1 MSQTHRRMLFQDA
14 LGTSIS
20 EKKIYRANNLQGV
33 LYFKEIVCMKKSS
46 NLNLYQ
52 PLLCSRNLVSNK
64 ILVDYYFDNPCQL
77 LITHDM
83 SLIYIYI
90 GSGCSRVV

>member
-1 MSQTHRRMLFQDA
+1 
-14 LGTSIS
+14 
-20 EKKIYRANNLQGV
+20 
-33 LYFKEIVCMKKSS
+33 MKKSS

-64 ILVDYYFDNPCQL
+64 ILVDYYFDNPFQL

-90 GSGCSRVV
+90 YVTMVSVISDALIMLHKKVGVMMLAISVQTRGGRKPGSSTKLI